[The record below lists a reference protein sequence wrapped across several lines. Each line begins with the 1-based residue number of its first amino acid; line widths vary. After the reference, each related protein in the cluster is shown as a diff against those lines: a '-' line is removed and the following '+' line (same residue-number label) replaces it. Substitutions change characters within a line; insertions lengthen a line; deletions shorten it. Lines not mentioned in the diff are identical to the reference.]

1 MDKENNMPQMNK
13 YRKEMGDMDYREEA
27 VKCVNNYVLP
37 EMKRQFEE
45 CQCNLDE
52 QYKKYGNTEYFF
64 ANIIEPGHVYEIGY
78 PRCVCQKTQAE
89 KDADTNFCECS
100 RQSILYVYENLILDK
115 NVTVEILETAL
126 GDGGKCRFRVTV
138 E

>member
-1 MDKENNMPQMNK
+1 
-13 YRKEMGDMDYREEA
+13 MDYRAEA

-37 EMKRQFEE
+37 ELKRQFEE
-45 CQCNLDE
+45 CHCSLDE
-52 QYKKYGNTEYFF
+52 QYKKYGSSEYFF

-78 PRCVCQKTQAE
+78 PRCVCSKAQAE

-100 RQSILYVYENLILDK
+100 RQSILYVYEKLIPDR
-115 NVTVEILETAL
+115 NVTVETIETEL
-126 GDGGKCRFRVTV
+126 TGGEKCRFRVTV